1 MGSRGERRLT
11 DSSWED
17 DCDMLLLYRIYVI
30 TGVVDVVR
38 SLVRG
43 VGCMGVRSDQHGVYV
58 LCHVFAARGVSHQ
71 PPYLHHVFERA
82 RQKMLPIGVE
92 TMYVILKVT
101 VFKHYI

>member
-58 LCHVFAARGVSHQ
+58 LCLCRPRSQ
-71 PPYLHHVFERA
+71 PPATILHHVRA
-82 RQKMLPIGVE
+82 GAPKN
-92 TMYVILKVT
+92 VT
-101 VFKHYI
+101 YWC